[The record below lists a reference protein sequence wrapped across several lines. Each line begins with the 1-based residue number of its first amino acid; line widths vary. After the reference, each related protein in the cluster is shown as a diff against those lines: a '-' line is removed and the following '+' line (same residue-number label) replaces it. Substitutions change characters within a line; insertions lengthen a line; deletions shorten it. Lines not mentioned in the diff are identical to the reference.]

1 MPVGPLSA
9 PFHKADTPCALQNFR
24 QHASDTKLRT
34 GHPHLSSVL
43 KTGPKDTRGRNTRGD
58 RSRRGHVFT
67 GHPALPPPQPRL
79 PSEAARTCG
88 RGMNA
93 PGQQCALRRVLR
105 EREARARDN
114 ALPGRYLP
122 ATDGKL
128 VLFLRRNHEAAPP
141 FSAPFHK
148 ADTPCALQNFRQ
160 HASDRKLRTG
170 HRPFP
175 LY

>member
-24 QHASDTKLRT
+24 QHASDTNLRT

-79 PSEAARTCG
+79 PSEAV
-88 RGMNA
+88 ML
-93 PGQQCALRRVLR
+93 ALTV
-105 EREARARDN
+105 
-114 ALPGRYLP
+114 
-122 ATDGKL
+122 L
-128 VLFLRRNHEAAPP
+128 VLHTSSTSGNMSLRGSDT
-141 FSAPFHK
+141 SAQ
-148 ADTPCALQNFRQ
+148 LI
-160 HASDRKLRTG
+160 
-170 HRPFP
+170 
-175 LY
+175 